1 MKKVISSLRNNLTKT
16 QYNFKINIGD
26 EKMLKREVYLSRIRG
41 FYDSDLVK
49 ILVGIRRCGKSV
61 ILNQIVDEIKEKGI
75 EDDHIIYVNFEL
87 VEYEELQDYRKLNK
101 YIKDNIKDDK
111 IYYIFLDE
119 IQRVEKFET
128 VVNSLRA
135 SLSNISIFITGSNS
149 KLLSNE
155 LSTVLSGRYV
165 LFNIYP
171 LSYKEFT
178 ELSLKNPRSEETFW
192 NFVKWGGLPNRV
204 QFTDEVNIKDY
215 LHSVFD
221 SIILRDVVERLGL
234 KDIVLFNLLLQ
245 YVVDT
250 TGREFSADNVIKY
263 LKNEGRSISTETLY
277 IYLDALC
284 KALIINKI
292 YRYDIHGK
300 AILKTLNKYYMTDLG
315 IAQIKNNNF
324 EINKSFAIENVV
336 YNELLER
343 GYDVYIG
350 KTKKGKIDFIA
361 TKTDEKIYIQVTY
374 LLDSEKVIEREFG
387 AFEALNDDVPK
398 YVLSLDK
405 EDLSRNGIIHKNIIE
420 WLLEK

>member
-1 MKKVISSLRNNLTKT
+1 
-16 QYNFKINIGD
+16 
-26 EKMLKREVYLSRIRG
+26 MLKREMYLSRIRG
-41 FYDSDLVK
+41 FYDSDLIK

-61 ILNQIVDEIKEKGI
+61 ILKQIMNELKEKKVDEN
-75 EDDHIIYVNFEL
+75 HIIYVNFEL
-87 VEYEELQDYRKLNK
+87 IEFEELQDYKKLNK
-101 YIKDNIKDDK
+101 YIKEKIKDDK
-111 IYYIFLDE
+111 KYYVFLDE
-119 IQRVEKFET
+119 IQKVIKFEE

-135 SLSNISIFITGSNS
+135 SIENISIFITGSNS

-171 LSYKEFT
+171 LSYKEFI
-178 ELSLKNPRSEETFW
+178 ELTGKDAKSIETFW
-192 NFVKWGGLPNRV
+192 DFVKWGGLPNRT
-204 QFTDEVNIKDY
+204 QFKDEGNIKDY

-234 KDIVLFNLLLQ
+234 KDTILFDLILQ
-245 YVVDT
+245 YIVDT
-250 TGREFSADNVIKY
+250 TGRQFSAENVINF
-263 LKNEGRSISTETLY
+263 LKREGKSISTETLY
-277 IYLDALC
+277 TYLDALC
-284 KALIINKI
+284 KALMIKKI

-350 KTKKGKIDFIA
+350 KTKDGEIDFIA
-361 TKTDEKIYIQVTY
+361 TKTEEKIYIQVTY
-374 LLDSEKVIEREFG
+374 LLESEKVINREFA
-387 AFEALNDDVPK
+387 AFEEIKDNYPK
-398 YVLSLDK
+398 YVLSLDNT
-405 EDLSRNGIIHKNIIE
+405 DFSREGIIHKNIIE
-420 WLLEK
+420 WLLENK

>member
-1 MKKVISSLRNNLTKT
+1 
-16 QYNFKINIGD
+16 
-26 EKMLKREVYLSRIRG
+26 MLKRETYLSRIRG
-41 FYDSDLVK
+41 FYKSDLVK

-61 ILNQIVDEIKEKGI
+61 ILKQIVDELKEMKVT
-75 EDDHIIYVNFEL
+75 EDHIIYVNFEL
-87 VEYEELQDYRKLNK
+87 VEYEDLRDYKKLNK
-101 YIKDNIKDDK
+101 YIKDKIKDDK
-111 IYYIFLDE
+111 IYYVFLDE
-119 IQRVEKFET
+119 IQRVEKFEL

-135 SLSNISIFITGSNS
+135 SLSNVSIFITGSNS

-171 LSYKEFT
+171 FSYKEFT
-178 ELSLKNPRSEETFW
+178 ELSLKDPKSEETFW

-204 QFTDEVNIKDY
+204 EFTDEVNIKDY

-245 YVVDT
+245 YIIDT
-250 TGREFSADNVIKY
+250 TGREFSADNVIKF
-263 LKNEGRSISTETLY
+263 LKSKGRSVSTETLY

-324 EINKSFAIENVV
+324 EINKTFAIENVV

-350 KTKKGKIDFIA
+350 KTKKGEIDFIA
-361 TKTDEKIYIQVTY
+361 TKTDEKIYFQVTY
-374 LLDSEKVIEREFG
+374 LLDSDKVIEREFG
-387 AFEALNDDVPK
+387 AFKDVNEDVPK
-398 YVLSLDK
+398 YILSLDK
-405 EDLSRNGIIHKNIIE
+405 KDLSKDGIIHKNIID

>member
-1 MKKVISSLRNNLTKT
+1 
-16 QYNFKINIGD
+16 
-26 EKMLKREVYLSRIRG
+26 MLKREMYLSRIRG
-41 FYDSDLVK
+41 FYDSDLIK

-61 ILNQIVDEIKEKGI
+61 ILKQIMNELKEKKVDEN
-75 EDDHIIYVNFEL
+75 HIIYVNFEL
-87 VEYEELQDYRKLNK
+87 IEFEELQDYKKLNK
-101 YIKDNIKDDK
+101 YIKEKIKDDK
-111 IYYIFLDE
+111 KYYVFLDE
-119 IQRVEKFET
+119 IQKVIKFEE

-135 SLSNISIFITGSNS
+135 SIENISIFITGSNS

-171 LSYKEFT
+171 LSYKEFI
-178 ELSLKNPRSEETFW
+178 ELTGKDAKSIETFW
-192 NFVKWGGLPNRV
+192 DFVKWGGLPNRT
-204 QFTDEVNIKDY
+204 QFKDEGNIKDY

-234 KDIVLFNLLLQ
+234 KDTILFDLILQ
-245 YVVDT
+245 YIVDT
-250 TGREFSADNVIKY
+250 TGRQFSAENVINF
-263 LKNEGRSISTETLY
+263 LKREGKSISTETLY
-277 IYLDALC
+277 TYLDALC
-284 KALIINKI
+284 KALMIKKI

-350 KTKKGKIDFIA
+350 KTKDGEIDFMA
-361 TKTDEKIYIQVTY
+361 TKTEEKIYIQVTY
-374 LLDSEKVIEREFG
+374 LLESEKVINREFG
-387 AFEALNDDVPK
+387 AFEEIKDNYPK
-398 YVLSLDK
+398 YVLSLDNT
-405 EDLSRNGIIHKNIIE
+405 DFSREGIIHKNIIE
-420 WLLEK
+420 WLLENK

>member
-1 MKKVISSLRNNLTKT
+1 MR
-16 QYNFKINIGD
+16 
-26 EKMLKREVYLSRIRG
+26 MLKREMYLSRIRG

-61 ILNQIVDEIKEKGI
+61 ILKQIMEELKERGI
-75 EDDHIIYVNFEL
+75 DREHIIYVNFEFI
-87 VEYEELQDYRKLNK
+87 EYEDLQDYKKLNE
-101 YIKDNIKDDK
+101 YIKEK
-111 IYYIFLDE
+111 IIDTKKYYVFLDE
-119 IQRVEKFET
+119 IQKVNKFEE

-135 SLSNISIFITGSNS
+135 SIENISIFITGSNS
-149 KLLSNE
+149 KMLSNE

-171 LSYKEFT
+171 LSYKEFI
-178 ELSLKNPRSEETFW
+178 ELTGKDGKSDETFW
-192 NFVKWGGLPNRV
+192 DFVKWGGLPNRT
-204 QFTDEVNIKDY
+204 QFTDENNIKDY

-221 SIILRDVVERLGL
+221 SIILRDVVDRLGL
-234 KDIVLFNLLLQ
+234 KDTVLFDLLLQ
-245 YVVDT
+245 YIVDI
-250 TGREFSADNVIKY
+250 TGREFSAENVIKF
-263 LKNEGRSISTETLY
+263 LKKEGKSLSTETLY

-284 KALIINKI
+284 KALLMRKI

-336 YNELLER
+336 YNELLIR

-350 KTKKGKIDFIA
+350 KTKEGEIDFIA
-361 TKTDEKIYIQVTY
+361 TNNDEKLYFQVAY
-374 LLDSEKVIEREFG
+374 LLDQPKTEEREFG
-387 AFEALNDDVPK
+387 AYKDVNDNCPK

-405 EDLSRNGIIHKNIIE
+405 VDFSKDGIIHKNIID
-420 WLLEK
+420 WLLE

>member
-1 MKKVISSLRNNLTKT
+1 
-16 QYNFKINIGD
+16 
-26 EKMLKREVYLSRIRG
+26 MLKREMYLSRIRG
-41 FYDSDLVK
+41 FYDSDLIK

-61 ILNQIVDEIKEKGI
+61 ILKQIMEELKEKKVDEK
-75 EDDHIIYVNFEL
+75 HIIYVNFEFI
-87 VEYEELQDYRKLNK
+87 EYEELQDYKKLNV
-101 YIKDNIKDDK
+101 YIKEK
-111 IYYIFLDE
+111 IVDSNKYYVFLDE
-119 IQRVEKFET
+119 IQKVEKFEE
-128 VVNSLRA
+128 VINSLRA
-135 SLSNISIFITGSNS
+135 SIDNISIFITGSNS

-171 LSYKEFT
+171 LSYREFIEITNKEA
-178 ELSLKNPRSEETFW
+178 KSEETFW
-192 NFVKWGGLPNRV
+192 NFVKWGGLPNRT
-204 QFTDEVNIKDY
+204 QFTDESNIKDY

-234 KDIVLFNLLLQ
+234 KDTTLFDLLLQ
-245 YVVDT
+245 YIVDT
-250 TGREFSADNVIKY
+250 TGRQFSAINVINF
-263 LKNEGRSISTETLY
+263 LKSEGKSVSAETIY
-277 IYLDALC
+277 VYLDALC
-284 KALIINKI
+284 KALMIKKI

-324 EINKSFAIENVV
+324 EINKCFAIENVV

-350 KTKKGKIDFIA
+350 KTKDGEVDFIA
-361 TKTDEKIYIQVTY
+361 TKTGEKLYFQVAY
-374 LLDSEKVIEREFG
+374 LLENDKVQNREFG
-387 AFEALNDDVPK
+387 AFKEIDDNYPK

-405 EDLSRNGIIHKNIIE
+405 VDFSRNGIIHKNIID

>member
-1 MKKVISSLRNNLTKT
+1 
-16 QYNFKINIGD
+16 
-26 EKMLKREVYLSRIRG
+26 MLKREMYLSRIRG

-61 ILNQIVDEIKEKGI
+61 ILKQIMNELKEKNI
-75 EDDHIIYVNFEL
+75 DEKHIVYVNFEFI
-87 VEYEELQDYRKLNK
+87 EFEELQDYKKLNT
-101 YIKDNIKDDK
+101 YIKEKIVDDRK
-111 IYYIFLDE
+111 YYIFLDE
-119 IQRVEKFET
+119 IQKVEKFED

-135 SLSNISIFITGSNS
+135 SIDNISIFITGSNS

-171 LSYKEFT
+171 LSYKEFIEIT
-178 ELSLKNPRSEETFW
+178 NKEPKSEETFW
-192 NFVKWGGLPNRV
+192 NFVKWGGLPNRT
-204 QFTDEVNIKDY
+204 QFTDESNIKDY

-234 KDIVLFNLLLQ
+234 KDTVLFDLLLQ
-245 YVVDT
+245 YIVDT
-250 TGREFSADNVIKY
+250 TGRQFSAENVMNF
-263 LKNEGRSISTETLY
+263 LKNEGKSVSTETLY
-277 IYLDALC
+277 VYLDALC
-284 KALIINKI
+284 KALMIKKI
-292 YRYDIHGK
+292 YRYDVHGK

-336 YNELLER
+336 YNELLQR
-343 GYDVYIG
+343 GYEVYIG
-350 KTKKGKIDFIA
+350 KTKEGEIDFIA
-361 TKTDEKIYIQVTY
+361 TKTEEKLYFQVAY
-374 LLDSEKVIEREFG
+374 LLQNDKVQNREFG
-387 AFEALNDDVPK
+387 AFKEIDDNYPK

-405 EDLSRNGIIHKNIIE
+405 DDFSRDGIIHKNIID

>member
-1 MKKVISSLRNNLTKT
+1 M
-16 QYNFKINIGD
+16 
-26 EKMLKREVYLSRIRG
+26 
-41 FYDSDLVK
+41 
-49 ILVGIRRCGKSV
+49 
-61 ILNQIVDEIKEKGI
+61 
-75 EDDHIIYVNFEL
+75 
-87 VEYEELQDYRKLNK
+87 
-101 YIKDNIKDDK
+101 
-111 IYYIFLDE
+111 
-119 IQRVEKFET
+119 
-128 VVNSLRA
+128 
-135 SLSNISIFITGSNS
+135 
-149 KLLSNE
+149 
-155 LSTVLSGRYV
+155 
-165 LFNIYP
+165 FNIYP

-250 TGREFSADNVIKY
+250 TGREFSADNVIKF
-263 LKNEGRSISTETLY
+263 LKTEGRSVSTETLY
-277 IYLDALC
+277 NYLDALC

-315 IAQIKNNNF
+315 IAHIKNNNF

-350 KTKKGKIDFIA
+350 KTKKGEIDFIA
-361 TKTDEKIYIQVTY
+361 TKTDDKIYIQVTY

-387 AFEALNDDVPK
+387 AFEGLNDDVPK
-398 YVLSLDK
+398 YILSLDK
-405 EDLSRNGIIHKNIIE
+405 ENLSRDGIIHKNIIE

>member
-1 MKKVISSLRNNLTKT
+1 
-16 QYNFKINIGD
+16 
-26 EKMLKREVYLSRIRG
+26 MLKREIYLSRIRG

-61 ILNQIVDEIKEKGI
+61 ILKQIMDELREKNI
-75 EDDHIIYVNFEL
+75 DENHIIYVNFEFI
-87 VEYEELQDYRKLNK
+87 EFEELQNYKKLNE
-101 YIKDNIKDDK
+101 YIKEKIVDK
-111 IYYIFLDE
+111 NKYYVFLDE
-119 IQRVEKFET
+119 IQKVEKFED

-135 SLSNISIFITGSNS
+135 SIENISIFITGSNS

-155 LSTVLSGRYV
+155 ISTVLSGRYV

-171 LSYKEFT
+171 LSYKEFI
-178 ELSLKNPRSEETFW
+178 ELTNKNGNLEETFW
-192 NFVKWGGLPNRV
+192 DFVKWGGLPNRT
-204 QFTDEVNIKDY
+204 QFTDESNIKDY

-234 KDIVLFNLLLQ
+234 KDTVLFDLLLQ

-250 TGREFSADNVIKY
+250 TGRQFSAENVIKF
-263 LKNEGRSISTETLY
+263 LKNEGKSVSTETVY

-284 KALIINKI
+284 KALMIKKI

-350 KTKKGKIDFIA
+350 KTKDGEIDFIA
-361 TKTDEKIYIQVTY
+361 TKTEEKIYFQVTY
-374 LLDSEKVIEREFG
+374 LLESEKVQNREFG
-387 AFEALNDDVPK
+387 AFKEIEDNYPK

-405 EDLSRNGIIHKNIIE
+405 TNFSRDGIIHKNIID